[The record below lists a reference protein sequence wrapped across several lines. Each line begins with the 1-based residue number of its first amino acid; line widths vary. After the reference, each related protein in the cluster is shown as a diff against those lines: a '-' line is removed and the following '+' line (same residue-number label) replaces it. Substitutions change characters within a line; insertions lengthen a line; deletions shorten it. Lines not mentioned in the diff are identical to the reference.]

1 MRRNLAA
8 LISLTLTLWILPA
21 TTAVAANPKAG
32 AKCTKAKQVKVYKG
46 FQYTCIKLG
55 AKLVWSKGVKVVIP
69 TPTPTPT
76 PTPIPTP
83 TPTPTPTPIPT
94 PTPTPSP
101 TPTPTPIPTPTPTP
115 TPTKVGY
122 TMDQVKAN
130 STSASCWTVINN
142 NVYNLT
148 SWISSHPGG
157 AGAIRGLCGVDGT
170 STFRGRHG
178 TGGSPSATLESY
190 LLGPLS
196 K

>member
-8 LISLTLTLWILPA
+8 LISLALTLWILPA

-32 AKCTKAKQVKVYKG
+32 EKCTKAKQVKVYKG

-69 TPTPTPT
+69 TPT
-76 PTPIPTP
+76 
-83 TPTPTPTPIPT
+83 
-94 PTPTPSP
+94 P